1 MSVRFV
7 PYILWMTV
15 PAVIFPWYDSFKSRG
30 LRVLAAAAAIFLVAA
45 VLSYFITGERRC
57 LYLGIPSVQIIS
69 ILAVL
74 KMFSSIIGRPIVNN
88 LFIGYLPKDRLIDR
102 FVNVALFLWI
112 VFFGSV
118 VLYM

>member
-7 PYILWMTV
+7 PYILWLTV

-30 LRVLAAAAAIFLVAA
+30 LRVLAAAAGTLLVAA

-69 ILAVL
+69 ILAVQ
-74 KMFSSIIGRPIVNN
+74 KMFRSIIGRPIVNN
-88 LFIGYLPKDRLIDR
+88 MDTGDLPKDRIIDR

-112 VFFGSV
+112 ALFGSV

>member
-30 LRVLAAAAAIFLVAA
+30 LRVLAAAAGTFLVAA

-69 ILAVL
+69 ILAVQ
-74 KMFSSIIGRPIVNN
+74 KMFRSIIGRPIDNN
-88 LFIGYLPKDRLIDR
+88 LSTGYLPKDRIIDR
-102 FVNVALFLWI
+102 LVNLALFLWI
-112 VFFGSV
+112 AFFGSV

>member
-1 MSVRFV
+1 MSMRFV

-15 PAVIFPWYDSFKSRG
+15 PAVIFPWYDSLKSTG
-30 LRVLAAAAAIFLVAA
+30 LRVLAAAAGTLLVAS

-69 ILAVL
+69 ILAVQ
-74 KMFSSIIGRPIVNN
+74 KMFRSIIGRPIDNN
-88 LFIGYLPKDRLIDR
+88 LFTGYLPKDRFVDR
-102 FVNVALFLWI
+102 LVNVALFLWI
-112 VFFGSV
+112 VFFGSI